1 MNDRQIT
8 PERNS
13 LMTERFI
20 ATALCGS
27 LILSAGAA
35 CAQSYPVKPV
45 RIVTAE
51 PGGGHDLAARMIAQ
65 GLTAGLGQQVIVEN
79 RSGAIFAGD
88 VVAKAPPDGY
98 TLLAFG
104 SSLWL
109 LPFMRSSVPY
119 DAVRDFTPIILA
131 TDAPVLVV
139 IHPSL
144 PVKSVKDLIV
154 LAKARPGD
162 IDYASGAS
170 GASSHLAVELFKS
183 MAGVNLVR
191 IPYRGNGPALTAVIS
206 GQVQLIFPTAGSA
219 APHLKSNRLRALAVA
234 SAKPTSL
241 MPGLPTVASAGLPG
255 YESSSIVGV
264 FAPAKT
270 PAAIISRLNA
280 EIQQAL
286 NKPETK
292 QRFFDSGV
300 ETPGGTPEQLAAAV
314 KSEMTVLGKLIRD
327 VGIRVD

>member
-1 MNDRQIT
+1 MGKR
-8 PERNS
+8 
-13 LMTERFI
+13 LL
-20 ATALCGS
+20 AKALCGS
-27 LILSAGAA
+27 LMVLSASAV
-35 CAQSYPVKPV
+35 CAQSYPVKPI

-51 PGGGHDLAARMIAQ
+51 PGGGHDLTARLIAQ
-65 GLTAGLGQQVIVEN
+65 GITPALGQQVIVEN

-88 VVAKAPPDGY
+88 IVAKAPPDGY

-109 LPFMRSSVPY
+109 LPFMKNSVPY
-119 DAVRDFTPIILA
+119 DAVRDFAPVILA
-131 TDAPVLVV
+131 TNAPILVV

-144 PVKSVKDLIV
+144 PAKSIRELIA

-183 MAGVNLVR
+183 MAHVDLVR
-191 IPYRGNGPALTAVIS
+191 IPYRGNGPALTAVIG

-219 APHLKSNRLRALAVA
+219 APHLKSGRLRALAVA
-234 SAKPTSL
+234 SAGPTAL
-241 MPGLPTVASAGLPG
+241 FPRLPTVAAAGLPG
-255 YESSSIVGV
+255 YEASSIVGV

-270 PAAIISRLNA
+270 PSAIVSRLNA
-280 EIQQAL
+280 EIHQAL
-286 NKPETK
+286 NKSETK

-300 ETPGGTPEQLAAAV
+300 ETICGSPEQLAAAV
-314 KSEMTVLGKLIRD
+314 KSEMAILGKLIKD
-327 VGIRVD
+327 SGIRAD

>member
-1 MNDRQIT
+1 MTARLFT
-8 PERNS
+8 ELLGGS
-13 LMTERFI
+13 LMVLS
-20 ATALCGS
+20 TA
-27 LILSAGAA
+27 AV
-35 CAQSYPVKPV
+35 CAQSYPVKPI

-51 PGGGHDLAARMIAQ
+51 PGGGHDLAARLIAQ
-65 GLTAGLGQQVIVEN
+65 GITPALGQQVIVEN

-88 VVAKAPPDGY
+88 IVGKAPPDGY

-109 LPFMRSSVPY
+109 LPFMKSSVPY
-119 DAVRDFTPIILA
+119 DAVRDFAPVILA
-131 TDAPVLVV
+131 TNAPILVV

-144 PVKSVKDLIV
+144 PAKSIRELIA

-183 MAGVNLVR
+183 MAHVDLVR
-191 IPYRGNGPALTAVIS
+191 IPYRGNGPALTAVIG

-219 APHLKSNRLRALAVA
+219 APHLKSGRLRTLAVA
-234 SAKPTSL
+234 SAQPTGL
-241 MPGLPTVASAGLPG
+241 FPRLPTVAAAGLPG
-255 YESSSIVGV
+255 YEASSIVGV

-280 EIQQAL
+280 EILQAL
-286 NKPETK
+286 NKAETK
-292 QRFFDSGV
+292 QRFIDSGV
-300 ETPGGTPEQLAAAV
+300 ETIGGPPPNNLPRQ
-314 KSEMTVLGKLIRD
+314 
-327 VGIRVD
+327 

>member
-1 MNDRQIT
+1 MQ
-8 PERNS
+8 
-13 LMTERFI
+13 MTERLL
-20 ATALCGS
+20 ATALCAS
-27 LILSAGAA
+27 LMLGAGAA
-35 CAQSYPVKPV
+35 GAQSYPLKPV

-206 GQVQLIFPTAGSA
+206 GHVQLIFPTAGSA
-219 APHLKSNRLRALAVA
+219 TPHLKSNRLRALAVA

-241 MPGLPTVASAGLPG
+241 MPGLPTVAAAGLPG

-300 ETPGGTPEQLAAAV
+300 ETPGGMPEQLAAAV
-314 KSEMTVLGKLIRD
+314 KSEMTVLGKLIKD
-327 VGIRVD
+327 AGIRAE